1 MSDKK
6 IIKRPARIGTFE
18 SQYEAWRRKIDRRE
32 LGINNVAG
40 KWVIIYS
47 CFGEPELGTLRTHAQ
62 ALADK
67 WASQRDSSMH
77 VDIAANPSYSELVAI
92 IQDEYVST
100 VAFIGHGSLSAV
112 RQYDARRWNSVGWY
126 KFGEM
131 AGVLKQGVFEQR
143 TCAMVGDSSQVRIP
157 SGTFVMSDPRNLRAA
172 VNHYFEDTAG
182 FDEFERHLKPV
193 YTADGSDRDVL
204 LAPVSQPI

>member
-6 IIKRPARIGTFE
+6 KIQRPARIGTFE

-32 LGINNVAG
+32 LGIDNDAG

-47 CFGEPELGTLRTHAQ
+47 CFGQPEISILREHAK
-62 ALADK
+62 AIADK
-67 WASQRDSSMH
+67 WARQRDSSMH
-77 VDIAANPSYSELVAI
+77 VDIAANPSYSELEAV

-112 RQYDARRWNSVGWY
+112 RHYEGRRWNSVSWY
-126 KFGEM
+126 KFGDM
-131 AGVLKQGVFEQR
+131 AGVLKQGVSEQR

-172 VNHYFEDTAG
+172 VNHYFADTAG

-193 YTADGSDRDVL
+193 YSADGSDRDVL
-204 LAPVSQPI
+204 LTPC